1 MNQALGKV
9 QTPKNPGLVLACFF
23 SFVTDDEFFP
33 KWNACRVDGQTQ
45 MTLLQRKLMT
55 IFSPPPTIHLV
66 VVTSLPFGFALM
78 SRRGVNQ
85 TFFCENNQ
93 NSIKHLC
100 IQNTK
105 FLCMENT
112 RNRIEK
118 TKICWFSTSRVI
130 ILFVVPR
137 IFLKTVCFKKAVCN
151 HQLC

>member
-1 MNQALGKV
+1 MIYNSRISISNFSIPNEPSFRKSSNTQKSQFGSR
-9 QTPKNPGLVLACFF
+9 FF

-100 IQNTK
+100 MCASKTPNFYVWKILGIEQRKQKYVDLVLPTK
-105 FLCMENT
+105 N
-112 RNRIEK
+112 N
-118 TKICWFSTSRVI
+118 
-130 ILFVVPR
+130 
-137 IFLKTVCFKKAVCN
+137 
-151 HQLC
+151 

>member
-1 MNQALGKV
+1 MANFGIPNKLNFRKSSNTQKSQFGSRF
-9 QTPKNPGLVLACFF
+9 FF

-100 IQNTK
+100 ICASKTPNFYVWKILEFQRTEQQIK
-105 FLCMENT
+105 F
-112 RNRIEK
+112 
-118 TKICWFSTSRVI
+118 
-130 ILFVVPR
+130 
-137 IFLKTVCFKKAVCN
+137 
-151 HQLC
+151 

>member
-1 MNQALGKV
+1 MANFSIPNKLSFWMSSNTQKSQFGSR
-9 QTPKNPGLVLACFF
+9 FF

-66 VVTSLPFGFALM
+66 VVTSLPFGFALT

-105 FLCMENT
+105 FLCIENT
-112 RNRIEK
+112 IQEQNRENKNMLIQYQQSHYSFCCSQN
-118 TKICWFSTSRVI
+118 IS
-130 ILFVVPR
+130 
-137 IFLKTVCFKKAVCN
+137 
-151 HQLC
+151 

>member
-1 MNQALGKV
+1 MIYNSRISISNFSIPNEPSFRKSSNTQKSWFGSRF
-9 QTPKNPGLVLACFF
+9 FF

-105 FLCMENT
+105 FLCIENT
-112 RNRIEK
+112 I
-118 TKICWFSTSRVI
+118 
-130 ILFVVPR
+130 
-137 IFLKTVCFKKAVCN
+137 
-151 HQLC
+151 